1 MTSAVD
7 PRGTPSTAPPSVP
20 SLLEPFPALT
30 PPVSTAGAAVT
41 IVLRA
46 GATEPEV
53 LLIERAPNPAD
64 PASGQVALPGGR
76 VDDGDGSL
84 TFTALR
90 ELEEEV
96 GLSEADLV
104 APLRFV
110 GTADAYRFGLR
121 VGVFA
126 VELGPRARGAAPRSR
141 VEVAHVFWVPRSELL
156 RTRRVIEETSRG
168 AMEVPA
174 TVYDGHIL
182 WGFTRRVL
190 REFFRLPPEGDSGGP
205 LFTQPRDPL
214 DSPSAPSQADQ
225 YGRHATD

>member
-7 PRGTPSTAPPSVP
+7 PQGTAEAARPSVP
-20 SLLEPFPALT
+20 SLLEPFPALV
-30 PPVSTAGAAVT
+30 PPVAIAGAAVT

-46 GATEPEV
+46 GAAEAEV
-53 LLIERAPNPAD
+53 LLIERASNPAD

-84 TFTALR
+84 TATALR

-96 GLSEADLV
+96 GLSESDLL

-110 GTADAYRFGLR
+110 GTADAHRFGLR

-141 VEVAHVFWVPRSELL
+141 VEVAHVFWLPRSELL
-156 RTRRVIEETSRG
+156 RTRRVTEETSRG
-168 AMEVPA
+168 TAEVPA
-174 TVYDGHIL
+174 TVYDGHVL

-190 REFFRLPPEGDSGGP
+190 REFFRLPPEGDSGGA
-205 LFTQPRDPL
+205 LFTQPREPL
-214 DSPSAPSQADQ
+214 DSPTPPSESAQN
-225 YGRHATD
+225 GRRATE